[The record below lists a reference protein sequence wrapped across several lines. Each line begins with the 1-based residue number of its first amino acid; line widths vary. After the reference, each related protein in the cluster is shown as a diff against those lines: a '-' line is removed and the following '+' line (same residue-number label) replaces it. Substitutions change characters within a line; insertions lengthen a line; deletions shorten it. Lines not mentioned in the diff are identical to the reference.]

1 MKCKSKTTWLLAVL
15 ILLSGC
21 GGGGVK
27 LSAPSSIPPASP
39 PSGPPAPNQNS
50 STNWQLNATSTSPT
64 EPSPAKISGT
74 ITQAGN
80 SVTAAV
86 HVDGWTCFNQQT
98 TIALTGRLTAG
109 NISMTSAS
117 VDGQVV
123 TLAGAITKKSNFPD
137 VLNGTYTVSGGCA
150 DGDQGN
156 VTGFSV
162 YSMTGN
168 WAGNL
173 TSAGGGNIHWN
184 AELAQDNADSEG
196 SFGLSGAITF
206 DGCFGAGTIT
216 SGRFPSAS
224 FILGQSVNL
233 EIKTSNGT
241 ITFLGTADEDGLIRG
256 KYTASGG
263 PCEPTGTGY
272 LSPWEY

>member
-1 MKCKSKTTWLLAVL
+1 MKRKSNATWLSILVL
-15 ILLSGC
+15 FFGC
-21 GGGGVK
+21 GSGGVK
-27 LSAPSSIPPASP
+27 PSPPSSTPPPGP
-39 PSGPPAPNQNS
+39 PSGPPVQNQNT
-50 STNWQLNATSTSPT
+50 STNWQLSATSTNPT
-64 EPSPAKISGT
+64 GPSPAKISGT
-74 ITQAGN
+74 IIPAG
-80 SVTAAV
+80 SAVTAAL
-86 HVDGWTCFNQQT
+86 HVDGWTCFDQQT
-98 TIALTGRLTAG
+98 TIALTGTLTAG

-117 VDGQVV
+117 VNGQVV

-173 TSAGGGNIHWN
+173 TSDGGGNIHWN
-184 AELAQDNADSEG
+184 AELAQGNADAEG
-196 SFGLSGAITF
+196 SFGLSGAIGF
-206 DGCFGAGTIT
+206 DSCFGAGTIT
-216 SGRFPSAS
+216 SGTFPSAS

-256 KYTASGG
+256 NFMATGTG
-263 PCEPTGTGY
+263 CDTNGTGY